1 MKITFSTIYRCT
13 PDEEAERILNEFPKM
28 VNWWL
33 IKAENVFKEK
43 ERKPLRYAE
52 FRNMFYHE
60 WRKEFSEWSC
70 HYAHTSSLVAF
81 TETNRCSADQ
91 FGKRIKAEN
100 RFAVIHP
107 CMVWM
112 DKEILK
118 ITTSPK
124 KYAYVE
130 LEPKNKWEEIL
141 LRQVEKKA
149 WRIGQVLL
157 RENWAFIP
165 LLRNIG
171 LSEKEDPV
179 LTELLEFI

>member
-13 PDEEAERILNEFPKM
+13 PDEEAEIILNEFPKM

-33 IKAENVFKEK
+33 IKAENVFKRK
-43 ERKPLRYAE
+43 ERKPMRYAE

-81 TETNRCSADQ
+81 TETSHHPADQ
-91 FGKRIKAEN
+91 SRKRIRAEN

-107 CMVWM
+107 CMVWIN
-112 DKEILK
+112 KEILK

-124 KYAYVE
+124 RYAYVE
-130 LEPKNKWEEIL
+130 LKPKNAWEEIL
-141 LRQVEKKA
+141 LRQAEKKA

-157 RENWAFIP
+157 RKNWVLIP
-165 LLRNIG
+165 LLRNIV
-171 LSEKEDPV
+171 LSEMEDPV
-179 LTELLEFI
+179 LSELLKFI